1 MQTKAN
7 FYASG
12 TGSTSSNEKAQVPV
26 KRPTSTLEP
35 VKMGATT
42 IKRGEVNQQQYRQ
55 FKKVRAEPHWGSG
68 VVLVSRKRRNCKT
81 TQHVSPEQ
89 SIMQ

>member
-12 TGSTSSNEKAQVPV
+12 TGNTNEKGQIPV
-26 KRPTSTLEP
+26 RRPTSTLEP

-42 IKRGEVNQQQYRQ
+42 FKRAEVSQQHYRQ
-55 FKKVRAEPHWGSG
+55 FKKVKPEPHWGSG

-81 TQHVSPEQ
+81 TQHNSPEQ